1 MDNGKKVVLCYSRD
15 TLEPV
20 ELLEEDRFLNMLVI
34 GPTGTG
40 KSSQIF
46 TPLIFQDLMNQDCGV
61 TVIDP
66 KEDLAEFIYS
76 LRDDFPTRN
85 IIYVDPT
92 NEFCPKINPFKG
104 SEEVVIKNLLKIFSP
119 TFLTTSNA
127 EKQEIELN
135 RNLLIKSIT
144 LLKRFP
150 SLCGDNLNIKTF
162 ADFISNR
169 YNEPRAKIAKLVEVL
184 KRENKSFD
192 LVDICEWFLFQFFE
206 PRTGLYE
213 KCSYLRT
220 RIEELATNVYL
231 SRILTP
237 ENKDNN
243 VLNFDEHLAKGDV
256 VIINTKN
263 TILGHL
269 GKTFGEFIMLSY
281 LNSVFRRKHYSAEK
295 KITELKPN
303 FLYVDEFSTF
313 SPVLTDLF
321 TQGRAFKIG
330 THIAVQNR
338 TLLRMCGGEDSEKQ
352 AFLIESNARNI
363 VVFPGLNGED
373 VKYYSEQFF
382 NLSPQQIMYRPFG
395 QIVYRIVKNRTVQLP
410 AIGLVFFIDEV
421 PHTNSIEQ
429 EFNN

>member
-184 KRENKSFD
+184 KRESKSFD
-192 LVDICEWFLFQFFE
+192 LVDICEWFYF
-206 PRTGLYE
+206 
-213 KCSYLRT
+213 
-220 RIEELATNVYL
+220 
-231 SRILTP
+231 
-237 ENKDNN
+237 
-243 VLNFDEHLAKGDV
+243 NF
-256 VIINTKN
+256 
-263 TILGHL
+263 
-269 GKTFGEFIMLSY
+269 
-281 LNSVFRRKHYSAEK
+281 
-295 KITELKPN
+295 
-303 FLYVDEFSTF
+303 
-313 SPVLTDLF
+313 
-321 TQGRAFKIG
+321 
-330 THIAVQNR
+330 
-338 TLLRMCGGEDSEKQ
+338 
-352 AFLIESNARNI
+352 
-363 VVFPGLNGED
+363 
-373 VKYYSEQFF
+373 
-382 NLSPQQIMYRPFG
+382 
-395 QIVYRIVKNRTVQLP
+395 
-410 AIGLVFFIDEV
+410 
-421 PHTNSIEQ
+421 
-429 EFNN
+429 